1 MDIIAVVKS
10 AGDCATIVS
19 SKTQK
24 ELKKRDLVIV
34 DKSLTEVNLTLWGG
48 QAENYSEAANPI
60 IVIKGARV
68 SDYNG
73 VSLNSGFQSVIQFNP
88 DLPQSHELKGWYSTE
103 GASASTNSLSTSG
116 GQGGA
121 GAGANLK
128 SFGEAKKE
136 NVGLNDKPDYYSN
149 TARVT
154 LITKDKALYQ
164 GCPNMNDGKS
174 CNKKVQDQGDGT
186 YRCEKCSSSSP
197 SFNWRMIINMAMA
210 DATDT

>member
-1 MDIIAVVKS
+1 MHKFFNLLLNFDYFHNYFHIF
-10 AGDCATIVS
+10 TIKNS
-19 SKTQK
+19 TISKNN
-24 ELKKRDLVIV
+24 LV
-34 DKSLTEVNLTLWGG
+34 TL
-48 QAENYSEAANPI
+48 
-60 IVIKGARV
+60 
-68 SDYNG
+68 
-73 VSLNSGFQSVIQFNP
+73 
-88 DLPQSHELKGWYSTE
+88 LKGWYSTE
-103 GASASTNSLSTSG
+103 GASATTNSLSTSG

-121 GAGANLK
+121 GAGANIK

-154 LITKDKALYQ
+154 MITKDKALYQ

-197 SFNWRMIINMAMA
+197 TFNWRMIINMAMA